1 MSPVLLSSSRHSCC
15 SLRLSSRERAV
26 ILCLAGA
33 QSQKARDAASK
44 GSAARRER
52 VARPSGL
59 PVFEKVTSLS
69 IPTAGSGSSSS
80 SGSGSAAVPPLPL
93 PPPLPLEL
101 ELQGLSPLDAQKR
114 LTGRVK
120 AARTL
125 QDFAAIISAGGRLID
140 AICLVAILSGL
151 PRAVQRAALPVVVTA
166 PPPPAAAAAAA
177 PAGAA
182 GGGGPMGQLR
192 GGGSSSA
199 LQLSEQD
206 GRELAAL
213 VAGVVALVRIRLR
226 EFDSNGLVTVAVGLA
241 KLSCHVPVEA
251 SVFRSL
257 LTPLEPRLQGLTPK
271 ALANLMWALATA
283 GVQPCGSWLSRFYT
297 SLERQLD
304 AFSGGD
310 LATLLWGLA
319 KLDLMPEVWL
329 MDSVVAASLS
339 GLRRSHCVA
348 DGATTLTCLARYYC
362 AYNYRLGDEALGAF
376 LAALQPGLREG
387 APGDLVAV
395 VHSAV
400 CMSHLPG
407 RAFML
412 DLYAVL
418 KDRLT
423 CEPTLSY
430 ADFSRLLWSL
440 SRVDC
445 TPPRSWLREFVEVST
460 PKLAH
465 LRPRAL
471 SELIWALACWDAKPS
486 PRFLDEFFRASARR
500 LNDYPPTQIAD
511 TLSALAKLGCRAPA
525 PWLGGMLSSF
535 AASLP
540 DARAHELVVTL
551 ESVVAVADDRAW
563 LAAPPQRAAL
573 QLLADTAASR
583 FAAFDACSHARLVL
597 ALARANCCPGAAW
610 LSEQQ
615 ASLASA
621 WSAEGGSGGGG
632 GGGEGRRALPAGID
646 TATAAGLRQ
655 AYSQWEVELEP
666 VLAAELEGRA

>member
-1 MSPVLLSSSRHSCC
+1 MPAHPVAPAIALTMFSQRRCCLLHCNSRGSS
-15 SLRLSSRERAV
+15 V

-33 QSQKARDAASK
+33 QSSKAKDAKRSISRTERTSRP
-44 GSAARRER
+44 GS
-52 VARPSGL
+52 L

-69 IPTAGSGSSSS
+69 VPSSSS
-80 SGSGSAAVPPLPL
+80 TSPTVISPAFPTV
-93 PPPLPLEL
+93 PLEL

-114 LTGRVK
+114 LTERVK

-125 QDFAAIISAGGRLID
+125 QDFAAIIAAGGRLID
-140 AICLVAILSGL
+140 SICLVAILSIL
-151 PRAVQRAALPVVVTA
+151 PRAVQRSAVPVVTMAAAHPVGQA
-166 PPPPAAAAAAA
+166 GLPPPAGNAVGAAAAAA
-177 PAGAA
+177 PVTTPA
-182 GGGGPMGQLR
+182 GGAGTQR
-192 GGGSSSA
+192 ST
-199 LQLSEQD
+199 LQLSDQET
-206 GRELAAL
+206 RELAGL
-213 VAGVVALVRIRLR
+213 VSGVVALVRVRLR
-226 EFDSNGLVTVAVGLA
+226 EFDSNGLVTVTVGLA
-241 KLSCHVPVEA
+241 KLSSYVAVEPA
-251 SVFRSL
+251 VFRTI
-257 LTPLEPRLQGLTPK
+257 LTHLEPRLPGLAPK

-283 GVQPCGSWLSRFYT
+283 GVQPCGSWLSGFYN
-297 SLERQLD
+297 SLERQLES
-304 AFSGGD
+304 FSGSD
-310 LATLLWGLA
+310 LANLMWGLA

-329 MDSVVAASLS
+329 MDQLLASCLAQ
-339 GLRRSHCVA
+339 LRRSHSVA
-348 DGATTLTCLARYYC
+348 DGATLLTCLARYYC
-362 AYNYRLGDEALGAF
+362 AYNFRVGEEALAAF
-376 LAALQPGLREG
+376 LGALQPGLRAA

-395 VHSAV
+395 VHSVV
-400 CMSHLPG
+400 CMSHMPG

-440 SRVDC
+440 SRVDYN
-445 TPPRSWLREFVEVST
+445 PPRSWLREFIEVSA
-460 PKLAH
+460 PKLPH

-471 SELIWALACWDAKPS
+471 SELVWALACWDAQPS
-486 PRFLDEFFRASARR
+486 ARFLDEYFRASRRR
-500 LNDYPPTQIAD
+500 LSDYPPAQIVD

-525 PWLGGMLSSF
+525 PWLGEMLTSF
-535 AASLP
+535 CASLP
-540 DARAHELVVTL
+540 EARAHELVSLL
-551 ESVVAVADDRAW
+551 ESVVAVTDDRQW

-583 FAAFDACSHARLVL
+583 FDAFDACSHARLVL

-621 WSAEGGSGGGG
+621 WSAEGGQSGGGM
-632 GGGEGRRALPAGID
+632 PAGID
-646 TATAAGLRQ
+646 TATAAGLRE